1 MLRFV
6 LFVILFLIVAR
17 LFWRLI
23 GGVIEGVRGGAAAGP
38 VSAVKLVRDP
48 VCGTFVAP
56 ATALS
61 AIVGDS
67 THYFCSEEC
76 KRRFER
82 FEGGRGKGIGDRG
95 KGKGGRGQ

>member
-6 LFVILFLIVAR
+6 LFVILFIIVTR

-23 GGVIEGVRGGAAAGP
+23 DGVIEGVRGGATARS

-56 ATALS
+56 TTAIS
-61 AIVGDS
+61 ANAAGS

-76 KRRFER
+76 RRS
-82 FEGGRGKGIGDRG
+82 FEGGRGQGE
-95 KGKGGRGQ
+95 GGRAQ